1 VLQIED
7 HWGDTYPYYHSPED
21 TIAHMT
27 LDYWEEQIKATL
39 VTAAHLAVPVEYGF
53 TLAAAP
59 PSRVIAPGG
68 VATFAIEVQPSGGFT
83 ATVNLVAASPSPS
96 LTLDLFPAAVVPPGQ
111 AALTITDTHTKTLV
125 PGLWYT
131 VPITATAGDITQTTS
146 VGLFVKGVR
155 IYLPIVL
162 RERL

>member
-1 VLQIED
+1 M
-7 HWGDTYPYYHSPED
+7 
-21 TIAHMT
+21 AHMN

-39 VTAAHLAVPVEYGF
+39 VTAAHLAVPVDYAF
-53 TLAAAP
+53 TLDATP

-68 VATFAIEVQPSGGFT
+68 VATFTIEVQPSGSFT

-96 LTLDLFPAAVVPPGQ
+96 LTLDLFPAAIVPPGH
-111 AALTITDTHTKTLV
+111 ATLTITDTHTETLLSS
-125 PGLWYT
+125 LWYT

-146 VGLFVKGVR
+146 VGLLVAEAQ